1 MNPFTRPLIL
11 VITAVILSMTHAAK
25 GAPSLAT
32 VEQPRAFGYTVGDVL
47 SQRIL
52 LPSGND
58 SSSDAA
64 TPSTGRIG
72 IWFERRH
79 PRIEPDGEGRQW
91 MVIDYQIVNAP
102 QTLTTISL
110 PALTLGSLRVP
121 EWPVSVSALTP
132 NTAFG
137 MGELQPLRP
146 DRPAPL
152 QDVAPLRR
160 QTMSALGFLA
170 LTLAAWFGWWKW
182 RNTREAARLPFARA
196 YREIQRLESSQ
207 PDENARGWL
216 CLHRALNETA
226 GQVVH
231 AGSLPGLLARAPHLQ
246 TLQPQLERFYQHS
259 NERFFASRAADESF
273 PLLDFS
279 RALYRA
285 ERRQQQ

>member
-1 MNPFTRPLIL
+1 MSPLARPLIL
-11 VITAVILSMTHAAK
+11 VITAVILSITHAARPAL
-25 GAPSLAT
+25 APAT

-52 LPSGND
+52 LPLGDDGGSP
-58 SSSDAA
+58 AA

-79 PRIEPDGEGRQW
+79 PRIETDAQGRRW

-102 QTLTTISL
+102 QSLTTISL
-110 PALTLGSLRVP
+110 PALTLGSLQVP
-121 EWPVSVSALTP
+121 EWPLSVSPLTP

-146 DRPAPL
+146 DWQVPLPAI
-152 QDVAPLRR
+152 APLRR
-160 QTMSALGFLA
+160 QTIWALGFLA

-196 YREIQRLESSQ
+196 YMEMQRLESSW
-207 PDENARGWL
+207 PDTNARGWL

-231 AGSLPGLLARAPHLQ
+231 AGSLPNLLARAPHLQ
-246 TLQPQLERFYQHS
+246 ALQPQLERFYQHS
-259 NERFFASRAADESF
+259 GERFFASRSADEDF
-273 PLLDFS
+273 PLIELS